1 MTKKAAFLSPL
12 EVEAITDSRW
22 RLLAPLIYDSA
33 LIGIVTAPKSFITD
47 FASVPRVPFIF
58 DVLGDIAHRSAV
70 IHDYLYSTGQVNRYV
85 ADKVLLE
92 AMKLDGIPLWKRYQ
106 IFIGV
111 RIGGW
116 KAWREHR
123 SHSID

>member
-1 MTKKAAFLSPL
+1 MSAFESPL
-12 EVEAITDSRW
+12 EVEALSDSRW
-22 RLLAPLIYDSA
+22 KLIAPLVYQSDLLGTI
-33 LIGIVTAPKSFITD
+33 TAPLGFVTD

-70 IHDYLYSTGQVNRYV
+70 IHDYLYFTGEVSRYK
-85 ADKVLLE
+85 ADRALLE
-92 AMKLDGIPLWKRYQ
+92 AMGLDDIPAWKRWQ

-116 KAWREHR
+116 KAWNEHR
-123 SHSID
+123 SHGLS